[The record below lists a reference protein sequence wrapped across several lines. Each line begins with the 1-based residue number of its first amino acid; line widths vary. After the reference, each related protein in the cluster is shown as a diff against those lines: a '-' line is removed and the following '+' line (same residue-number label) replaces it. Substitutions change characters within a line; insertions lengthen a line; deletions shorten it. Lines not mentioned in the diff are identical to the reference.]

1 METIYK
7 VGDILDLG
15 RLGIAMV
22 ANVYID
28 ANEGNKEVVTALS
41 ANKHFGWSFGGDDSI
56 CNSPVFKTVKPKD
69 GEFVTGW
76 YFYADELLDMAT
88 LLPES
93 SFDRYFERI
102 EDMQYEVVAMDFHEA
117 INVVR
122 DVDKLF
128 NQIGEKLN
136 LLMDCGYDVDLQSM
150 GDVVRITVSMDNQE
164 YSIYS
169 EIKID

>member
-22 ANVYID
+22 ASDYID
-28 ANEGNKEVVTALS
+28 PSDNKEMVVLVSTNES
-41 ANKHFGWSFGGDDSI
+41 FGWRIGSDDNV

-102 EDMQYEVVAMDFHEA
+102 EDMQYEVVAMDFHSA
-117 INVVR
+117 IDIVR
-122 DVDKLF
+122 DIDKLF
-128 NQIGEKLN
+128 SQINEQLN
-136 LLMDCGYDVDLQSM
+136 LLMNCGYDVDLQSLT
-150 GDVVRITVSMDNQE
+150 DAVCTTVSKDNQE